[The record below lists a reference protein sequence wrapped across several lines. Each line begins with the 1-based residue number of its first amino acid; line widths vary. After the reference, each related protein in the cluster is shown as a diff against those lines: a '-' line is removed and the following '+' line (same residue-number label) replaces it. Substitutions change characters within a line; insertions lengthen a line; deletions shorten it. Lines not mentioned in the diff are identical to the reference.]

1 MDGLL
6 LIDKPAGITSYG
18 VVDKIKRRIKKTK
31 VGHSGT
37 LDPQATGLLLIL
49 IGRATKIVE
58 YLYELHKEYVAG
70 AMIGIRT
77 DTQDIWGKI
86 ESKESADQIK
96 REDIEALIPKFC
108 GKIKQIPPMV
118 SALHHQGERL
128 YKLAKRGIVV
138 ERKEREV
145 TIHRLSLLDFKEGEY
160 PEVRFNVICSG
171 GTYIRTLFNDI
182 GEALGK
188 GAALNYLRRMKI
200 GNFEIEKAVTLE
212 MFLEAA
218 DDGKLE
224 SLILSIDTVLSFLPE
239 VRVDDPY
246 RILHGQPFRYLG
258 PVGLFKILSSEG
270 TLLGVGRGENRIG
283 RPVKIL
289 ADFDDL

>member
-1 MDGLL
+1 MNGLI
-6 LIDKPAGITSYG
+6 LIDKPAGMTSFG

-86 ESKESADQIK
+86 ESQEGADQIK
-96 REDIEALIPKFC
+96 RENIEALIPKFC

-138 ERKEREV
+138 ERKERDV
-145 TIHRLSLLDFKEGEY
+145 TIYRLNLMDFKEGEH
-160 PEVRFNVICSG
+160 PEVRFNVVCSG
-171 GTYIRTLFNDI
+171 GTYIRTLFADI

-188 GAALNYLRRMKI
+188 GAALNYLRRVKI
-200 GNFEIEKAVTLE
+200 GNFAIENAVTLE
-212 MFLEAA
+212 RFFEI

-224 SLILSIDTVLSFLPE
+224 SIVLPIDKILSFLPE

-258 PVGLFKILSSEG
+258 GPVGLFRILSDEG
-270 TLLGVGRGENRIG
+270 VLLGIGRGENKIG
-283 RPVKIL
+283 KPVKVL

>member
-1 MDGLL
+1 MDGLI
-6 LIDKPAGITSYG
+6 LIDKPAGMTSFG
-18 VVDKIKRRIKKTK
+18 VVDKIKRRIKKTR

-86 ESKESADQIK
+86 ESQEGADQIK

-138 ERKEREV
+138 ERKERDV
-145 TIHRLSLLDFKEGEY
+145 TIYRLNLMDFKEGEH
-160 PEVRFNVICSG
+160 PEVRFDVVCSG
-171 GTYIRTLFNDI
+171 GTYIRTLFADI

-188 GAALNYLRRMKI
+188 GAALSYLRRVKI
-200 GNFEIEKAVTLE
+200 GNFAIENAVTLE
-212 MFLEAA
+212 RFFEI

-224 SLILSIDTVLSFLPE
+224 SIVLPIDKILSFLPE

-258 PVGLFKILSSEG
+258 GPVGLFRILSDEG
-270 TLLGVGRGENRIG
+270 VLLGIGRGENKIG
-283 RPVKIL
+283 KPVKVL

>member
-1 MDGLL
+1 MDGLI

-18 VVDKIKRRIKKTK
+18 VVDRIKRKVKKTK

-58 YLYELHKEYVAG
+58 YLYTLHKEYVAG

-86 ESKESADQIK
+86 ESQESASSIK
-96 REDIEALIPKFC
+96 REDIEALIPRFC

-145 TIHRLSLLDFKEGEY
+145 TIHRLNLIDFKEGEH
-160 PEVRFNVICSG
+160 PEARFDIVCSG
-171 GTYIRTLFNDI
+171 GTYIRTLFTDI

-188 GAALNYLRRMKI
+188 GATLNYLRRMRI
-200 GNFEIEKAVTLE
+200 GNFAIENAVSLE
-212 MFLEAA
+212 KFLEEVSA
-218 DDGKLE
+218 GKLE
-224 SLILSIDTVLSFLPE
+224 SLILPIDNALSFLPE
-239 VRVDDPY
+239 VVVDDPY

-258 PVGLFKILSSEG
+258 PVGLFRILSPEG
-270 TLLGVGRGENRIG
+270 VLLGVAKGENRIG
-283 RPVKIL
+283 RPVKVL